1 MIPQVQLTQGRLPAS
16 NTVPWS
22 HIISTTHLR
31 PARPMALRDLQGRSK
46 SGGWSPQCWTADSSG
61 SLGRRSWARD
71 DKGSLF
77 VVDKGHF
84 QADRLPHTGH
94 QDLWLPLCR
103 FPYVC
108 MAPTSLNPPFVSIK
122 DKSTRRI

>member
-1 MIPQVQLTQGRLPAS
+1 MIPQVQFAQGRLPAS
-16 NTVPWS
+16 NTVAWS
-22 HIISTTHLR
+22 HPISTTHLR
-31 PARPMALRDLQGRSK
+31 PARPMALPQGRPK
-46 SGGWSPQCWTADSSG
+46 SGGWSTQCWTADSSG

-84 QADRLPHTGH
+84 QADRLLHTGH
-94 QDLWLPLCR
+94 RDLWLPLCR
-103 FPYVC
+103 FPWLYDLYGT
-108 MAPTSLNPPFVSIK
+108 TSLNPPFVSIK